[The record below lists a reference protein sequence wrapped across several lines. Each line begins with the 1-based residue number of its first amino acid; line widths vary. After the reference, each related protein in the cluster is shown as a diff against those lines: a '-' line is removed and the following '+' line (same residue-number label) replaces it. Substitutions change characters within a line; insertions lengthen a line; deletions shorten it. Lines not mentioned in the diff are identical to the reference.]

1 MAFDNY
7 LFLSATIIFI
17 HKSCRK
23 MRRQCFTLIQE
34 KGKKRQTGWF
44 PASYVKLLE
53 SKDAKAGNAA
63 APAAAAAATNAAA
76 AEKFRAVHA
85 FASQGRV
92 HKSSLS
98 VKLIQIRIRD
108 GFCQILSESEFW
120 TNLPK
125 PELDL

>member
-1 MAFDNY
+1 MDLSLPIGQILSPQMGLQPFISVLKTMAFNNY

-63 APAAAAAATNAAA
+63 PAAAAATNAAA

-85 FASQGRV
+85 FASQGWV
-92 HKSSLS
+92 H
-98 VKLIQIRIRD
+98 
-108 GFCQILSESEFW
+108 
-120 TNLPK
+120 
-125 PELDL
+125 